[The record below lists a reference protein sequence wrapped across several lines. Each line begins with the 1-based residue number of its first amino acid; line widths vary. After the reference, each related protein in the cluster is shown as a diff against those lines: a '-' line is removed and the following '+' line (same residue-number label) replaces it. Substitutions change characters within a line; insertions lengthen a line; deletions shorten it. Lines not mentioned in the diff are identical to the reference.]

1 MSEEVKVKINVKEII
16 TFFGMLIIGC
26 IFLFYSNVFRHIF
39 PDPSSGIFLASLF
52 MVLGII
58 HIISGLIYLMVL
70 ITKKVRRFIKERK

>member
-1 MSEEVKVKINVKEII
+1 MSEDKINVKEII

-26 IFLFYSNVFRHIF
+26 IFLFYSNVFRYTF
-39 PDPSSGIFLASLF
+39 MVPSSGIFLVSLF

-70 ITKKVRRFIKERK
+70 ITKKVKKGKQNS